1 MSKKDKMDVG
11 KVYGCIDFR
20 KMVNVFVF
28 LMKGM
33 GDMMFF
39 IGVYFDV
46 FCKFLFK
53 LNLELFLFWNNIVE
67 WILYGLKFKDKE
79 INGKDF
85 WMVIL

>member
-46 FCKFLFK
+46 LCKFLFK
-53 LNLELFLFWNNIVE
+53 FRVVFV
-67 WILYGLKFKDKE
+67 LK
-79 INGKDF
+79 
-85 WMVIL
+85 